1 MSRRDKPS
9 LSIVK
14 SSHADT
20 TGGDGG
26 DGSGTEVRLANIESR
41 LSSLET
47 HMGYLATKVDIS
59 DIKTLIAKI
68 ETQMAER
75 ESKFLRY
82 LLTVVITG
90 LVALAVAVIRTF
102 I

>member
-47 HMGYLATKVDIS
+47 HMGYLATKEDIS
-59 DIKTLIAKI
+59 EIKMLIAD
-68 ETQMAER
+68 R
-75 ESKFLRY
+75 ESKLLRY